1 MLPNWPRLHGNL
13 SKPMALRVQFVDS
26 LSSLLAPLAE
36 LLGTP
41 TGALL
46 MPELV
51 AIPSIGVRL
60 WLAEELARRLG
71 TSGAASSDGITT
83 NIEFVFIG
91 GLIGRALGGR
101 QAHAAWQVEPLT
113 FTVLQVIADEPLL
126 VPQNRR
132 ADGLLPAARQIA
144 DLIDRYHVHR
154 PLMIQAW
161 ANNSAT
167 LTPADGRE
175 TGPSLAAPDQWQFEV
190 WRRVRMLI
198 GEPSP
203 PERAADALA
212 VLRQGVVPAGFPVR
226 IAIAGLA
233 AIAPFH
239 LQVLQ
244 ALACAIDVH
253 VWLLH
258 PSPALAQRTRPQLGD
273 LAQRMPLSYSAHP
286 ARNNANDQ
294 LLASWSRPA
303 HDMQVLL
310 AAAGIPP
317 GFAPVPAQPASLR
330 GPLLARMQQALR
342 LDAVVAPAAVLDA
355 GDRSVQIH
363 CCHGEGRQAE
373 VLREVLLHTFTE
385 LPGLDPRDVLVL
397 APNIV
402 GMAPVLEAVFQPDTA
417 DTAQALHLPFVVA
430 DRALR
435 RTNEIA
441 DALGAL
447 LSLLASRCSKADL
460 LAFAGRKVVQRRLQV
475 DDAVVAGWSAWAANL
490 HVRWGLNDS
499 QRNKF
504 GLPAGLLVHTWQQAL
519 DRLVYGAV
527 VPDAVPTRELGGI
540 VPAPD
545 VDVADLPAVGAL
557 AALLARLSELE
568 VETRR
573 PRPVGA
579 WCELLQAALTSLC
592 AVEHD
597 DEQQLNNVLAW
608 LAELGDWAAQ
618 TVVAVGFSE
627 LRVIL
632 APGMAGEPGRQQLR
646 SGAITA
652 TSLVPLRSVPYRVIC
667 IAGFDEAALATGE
680 PDGDD
685 LRQRSVLIGD
695 SDVRAELR
703 QALLDAV
710 LAAGERLII
719 TCTGRS
725 LGANAAIPFATPL
738 TELVELCGRVA
749 ALPHATPDAKGV
761 LVAIKVDHPRHAL
774 NAANFL
780 PGQLGVAGAFGHQ
793 PAALF
798 GAQLLR
804 DHTPDGADP
813 LAVGSPAAQPAPNAV
828 IALDDLI
835 SFCKDPLKYFVKRVH
850 GISLSDGD
858 SDQVATLPLE
868 LGRWD
873 GPKLAG
879 DLLQRVRL
887 HAGDA
892 AAQAHAGADWAAAVQ
907 NTGQLPLEAYGLA
920 SLAELQAL
928 VAEVVR
934 QCAAK
939 QRPLAE
945 GQSVPV
951 QLQLL
956 NGRSIA
962 GAVPG
967 VHTGPGGSAS
977 IVQVFCEPNKP
988 AEMMA
993 MWVRMLALC
1002 AAGGP
1007 QLTDAWTIGMNPT
1020 DHAKSFAYVAKF
1032 GAAGFGQPAA
1042 LAALQELVLLYDD
1055 ACTQPRPMF
1064 GETAEK
1070 LTESRAKAGKTFESF
1085 RRHIMPY
1092 HPELLVYGERL
1103 RFNEIYPSGGPN
1115 EVFFRALFGLRKR
1128 TIKVGNDRARAAPRA
1143 ARQAK

>member
-1 MLPNWPRLHGNL
+1 
-13 SKPMALRVQFVDS
+13 MALRVQFVDS
-26 LSSLLAPLAE
+26 LGSLLAPLAE
-36 LLGTP
+36 LLSTP
-41 TGALL
+41 TQALL
-46 MPELV
+46 LPELV

-83 NIEFVFIG
+83 NIGFIFIG

-101 QAHAAWQVEPLT
+101 QAAGAWRVDLLT
-113 FTVLQVIADEPLL
+113 FSVLQVIADDPQL

-132 ADGLLPAARQIA
+132 AEGLLPAARQIA
-144 DLIDRYHVHR
+144 DLIDRYHMHR

-167 LTPADGRE
+167 LTPIDGRA
-175 TGPSLAAPDQWQFEV
+175 TGPALAAQDQWQFEL

-212 VLRQGVVPAGFPVR
+212 GLRQGVVPAGFPAR

-244 ALACAIDVH
+244 ALACSIDVH

-258 PSPALAQRTRPQLGD
+258 PSPALAQRTQPLLGD
-273 LAQRMPLSYSAHP
+273 LARRLPLQYSAHP

-294 LLASWSRPA
+294 LLASWARPA

-317 GFAPVPAQPASLR
+317 GLAPVPAQPASLR

-342 LDAVVAPAAVLDA
+342 LDAAGLQAAALDA
-355 GDRSVQIH
+355 GDRSVQVH
-363 CCHGEGRQAE
+363 CCHGAGRQAE

-417 DTAQALHLPFVVA
+417 DSTQALHLPFVVA

-447 LSLLASRCSKADL
+447 LSLLSSRCSTSDL

-475 DDAVVAGWSAWAANL
+475 DDAVVAGWGAWAANL

-499 QRNKF
+499 QRNRF
-504 GLPAGLLVHTWQQAL
+504 GLPAGLVAHTWQQAL

-527 VPDAVPTRELGGI
+527 VPDAVPTRELAGV

-568 VETRR
+568 AETRR

-579 WCELLQAALTSLC
+579 WCGLLQAALTSLC
-592 AVEHD
+592 AVEQENEH
-597 DEQQLNNVLAW
+597 QLDTVLDR
-608 LAELGDWAAQ
+608 LAELGGWAAQ
-618 TVVAVGFSE
+618 SEVAVGFSE

-652 TSLVPLRSVPYRVIC
+652 TSLVPLRSVPYRVVC
-667 IAGFDEAALATGE
+667 IAGFDEAALAAGE

-685 LRQRSVLIGD
+685 LCQRSVLIGD
-695 SDVRAELR
+695 SDTRAELR
-703 QALLDAV
+703 HALLDAV

-719 TCTGRS
+719 TCTGRT
-725 LGANAAIPFATPL
+725 LGANAPIPFATPL
-738 TELVELCGRVA
+738 AELVELCGRVA
-749 ALPHATPDAKGV
+749 ALPPNTSEAHGV
-761 LVAIKVDHPRHAL
+761 LAAIRVNHPRHAL

-780 PGQLGVAGAFGHQ
+780 PGQLGVAGAFGHE

-804 DHTPDGADP
+804 DHTPDGADS
-813 LAVGSPAAQPAPNAV
+813 LAEGSAAARPAPDAV

-835 SFCKDPLKYFVKRVH
+835 SFCKNPLGHYVKQVH
-850 GISLSDGD
+850 GISLSDDD
-858 SDQVATLPLE
+858 SDQAATLPLE

-873 GPKLAG
+873 GAKLAG
-879 DLLQRVRL
+879 DLLQRMRM

-892 AAQAHAGADWAAAVQ
+892 AAQERAKWDWVAVVQ
-907 NTGQLPLEAYGLA
+907 STGQLPLGAYGQVIV
-920 SLAELQAL
+920 EEMQVL
-928 VAEVVR
+928 VDEIVR

-939 QRPLAE
+939 QRPLAD
-945 GQSVPV
+945 GQEVPV

-962 GAVPG
+962 GVVPG
-967 VHTGPGGSAS
+967 VHTSAGGTAS
-977 IVQVFCEPNKP
+977 IVQLFCEPIKP
-988 AEMMA
+988 PEMMA

-1007 QLTDAWTIGMNPT
+1007 QLTDAWSIGMNP
-1020 DHAKSFAYVAKF
+1020 DEHAKSYAYVAKF
-1032 GAAGFGQPAA
+1032 AAAGFGPPAA
-1042 LAALQELVLLYDD
+1042 LAALQELVMLYEE

-1064 GETAEK
+1064 GATAEK
-1070 LTESRAKAGKTFESF
+1070 LTENREKAGKKFEEF
-1085 RRHIMPY
+1085 RRRIMSY
-1092 HPELLVYGERL
+1092 HPEQLVYGERL
-1103 RFNEIYPSGGPN
+1103 RFSEIYPIGGAN

-1128 TIKVGNDRARAAPRA
+1128 TIKVGNDRARAAPRST
-1143 ARQAK
+1143 RQAK

>member
-1 MLPNWPRLHGNL
+1 
-13 SKPMALRVQFVDS
+13 MALRVQIVDS
-26 LSSLLAPLAE
+26 LGSLLEPLAE
-36 LLGTP
+36 LLSTP

-46 MPELV
+46 IPELV

-101 QAHAAWQVEPLT
+101 QAHAAWQVDPLT
-113 FTVLQVIADEPLL
+113 FSVLQVIADEPQL

-132 ADGLLPAARQIA
+132 AEGLLPAARQIA

-161 ANNSAT
+161 ASNSAT

-175 TGPSLAAPDQWQFEV
+175 TGPALAAPDQWQFEV
-190 WRRVRMLI
+190 WRRVRTLI

-212 VLRQGVVPAGFPVR
+212 GLRQGGVPAGFPVR

-258 PSPALAQRTRPQLGD
+258 PSPALAQRTQPLLGN
-273 LAQRMPLSYSAHP
+273 LAQRIPLSYSAHP
-286 ARNNANDQ
+286 VRNNANDQ
-294 LLASWSRPA
+294 LLASWARPA

-310 AAAGIPP
+310 AAAGIRPTL
-317 GFAPVPAQPASLR
+317 APVPAQPASLR

-342 LDAVVAPAAVLDA
+342 LDAVSTPAAVLDA

-402 GMAPVLEAVFQPDTA
+402 GMAPVLEAVFQPDSA
-417 DTAQALHLPFVVA
+417 DNAQALHLPFVVA

-447 LSLLASRCSKADL
+447 LSLLASRCSTGDL

-475 DDAVVAGWSAWAANL
+475 DDAVVAGWGAWAANL

-527 VPDAVPTRELGGI
+527 VPDAVPTRELGGV

-545 VDVADLPAVGAL
+545 VDVADIPAVGAL

-568 VETRR
+568 AETRR

-579 WCELLQAALTSLC
+579 WCELLQASLTSLC
-592 AVEHD
+592 AVEQD
-597 DEQQLNNVLAW
+597 DEKQLNTVLER
-608 LAELGDWAAQ
+608 LAEQGEWAAQ
-618 TVVAVGFSE
+618 SVVAVGFSE

-632 APGMAGEPGRQQLR
+632 AAGMVGEPGRQQLR

-685 LRQRSVLIGD
+685 LRQRTVLIGD

-738 TELVELCGRVA
+738 TELLELCGRVA
-749 ALPHATPDAKGV
+749 ALPHATSDAKGV
-761 LVAIKVDHPRHAL
+761 LAAIKVDHPRHAL

-780 PGQLGVAGAFGHQ
+780 PGRLGTAGAFGHL

-813 LAVGSPAAQPAPNAV
+813 LAEYSSAAQRAPGAV

-835 SFCKDPLKYFVKRVH
+835 SFCKNPLSHFVKRVH
-850 GISLSDGD
+850 GISLSDFD

-879 DLLQRVRL
+879 DLLQRMRL

-892 AAQAHAGADWAAAVQ
+892 AAQAHAAADWAAAVQ
-907 NTGQLPLEAYGLA
+907 NTGQLPLGAYGQA

-928 VAEVVR
+928 VAEIVR

-967 VHTGPGGSAS
+967 VHTGSGGTAS

-988 AEMMA
+988 PEMMA

-1007 QLTDAWTIGMNPT
+1007 QLTDAWSIGMKPA
-1020 DHAKSFAYVAKF
+1020 DHAKSYAYVAKF
-1032 GAAGFGQPAA
+1032 VAAGFGQPAA

-1064 GETAEK
+1064 GDTAEK
-1070 LTESRAKAGKTFESF
+1070 LLGDLAKAKGAFESF
-1085 RRHIMPY
+1085 LFNIKPY
-1092 HPELLVYGERL
+1092 HPEQLVYGERP
-1103 RFNEIYPSGGPN
+1103 RFSDIYPSGGSD
-1115 EVFFRALFGLRKR
+1115 EGFFRALFGLRQR
-1128 TIKVGNDRARAAPRA
+1128 TIKVGNDRAQAAPRQR
-1143 ARQAK
+1143 RQAQ

>member
-1 MLPNWPRLHGNL
+1 
-13 SKPMALRVQFVDS
+13 MALRVEIVDS
-26 LSSLLAPLAE
+26 LGSLLEPLAE
-36 LLGTP
+36 LLRTP

-51 AIPSIGVRL
+51 AIPAIGVRL

-71 TSGAASSDGITT
+71 TSGASSSDGITT

-101 QAHAAWQVEPLT
+101 QAHAAWQVDPLT
-113 FTVLQVIADEPLL
+113 FRVLQVIADEPQL

-132 ADGLLPAARQIA
+132 AEGLLPAARQIA
-144 DLIDRYHVHR
+144 DLLDRYHVHR

-167 LTPADGRE
+167 LTPADGRD
-175 TGPSLAAPDQWQFEV
+175 TGPALAPQDQWQFEV
-190 WRRVRMLI
+190 WRRVRLLI

-212 VLRQGVVPAGFPVR
+212 GLRQGVVPAGFPER

-258 PSPALAQRTRPQLGD
+258 PSPALAQRTQPLLGN
-273 LAQRMPLSYSAHP
+273 LAQRMPLPYSAHP

-294 LLASWSRPA
+294 LLASWARPA

-310 AAAGIPP
+310 AAAGIAPK
-317 GFAPVPAQPASLR
+317 FAPVPAQPASLR

-342 LDAVVAPAAVLDA
+342 LDAVIPQAALLDA

-402 GMAPVLEAVFQPDTA
+402 AMAPVLAAVFQPDTA
-417 DTAQALHLPFVVA
+417 DTAQALHLPFIVA

-435 RTNEIA
+435 RTHEVA
-441 DALGAL
+441 DALSAL
-447 LSLLASRCSKADL
+447 LSLLASRCTTADV
-460 LAFAGRKVVQRRLQV
+460 LAFAARKVVQRRLQV
-475 DDAVVAGWSAWAANL
+475 DDAVVAGWGAWAANL
-490 HVRWGLNDS
+490 QVRWGLNAS
-499 QRNKF
+499 QRTKF

-527 VPDAVPTRELGGI
+527 VPDAVPTRELGGV
-540 VPAPD
+540 VPAPA
-545 VDVADLPAVGAL
+545 VDVADIPAVGAL

-568 VETRR
+568 AETRR

-592 AVEHD
+592 AVEQD
-597 DEQQLNNVLAW
+597 DESQLNKVLER
-608 LAELGDWAAQ
+608 LAELGDCAALSE
-618 TVVAVGFSE
+618 VPVGFSE

-632 APGMAGEPGRQQLR
+632 AADLTGEPGRQQLR
-646 SGAITA
+646 SGVITA

-685 LRQRSVLIGD
+685 LRQRPVLIGD
-695 SDVRAELR
+695 SDPRAELR

-719 TCTGRS
+719 TCTGRT

-738 TELVELCGRVA
+738 AELVELCGRVA
-749 ALPHATPDAKGV
+749 APPQPATEAKGV
-761 LVAIKVDHPRHAL
+761 LQAIRVEHPRHAL

-780 PGQLGVAGAFGHQ
+780 PGQLGTAGAFGHL

-804 DHTPDGADP
+804 DHTTDGADP
-813 LAVGSPAAQPAPNAV
+813 LAEYSSAVDRPPGSV

-835 SFCKDPLKYFVKRVH
+835 SFCKNPLSHFVKRVH
-850 GISLSDGD
+850 GIRLSDFD
-858 SDQVATLPLE
+858 SDQAATLPLE

-879 DLLQRVRL
+879 DLLQRMRL

-892 AAQAHAGADWAAAVQ
+892 AAQAHAAAEWAAAVQ
-907 NTGQLPLEAYGLA
+907 NTGQLPLGAYGQA
-920 SLAELQAL
+920 SLAELRAL
-928 VAEVVR
+928 VDEIVR
-934 QCAAK
+934 QCGAK
-939 QRPLAE
+939 QRPLVE

-951 QLQLL
+951 QLQLSD
-956 NGRSIA
+956 GRSIA

-967 VHTGPGGSAS
+967 VHPGPGGSAS
-977 IVQVFCEPNKP
+977 LVQVFCAANKP

-1007 QLTDAWTIGMNPT
+1007 QLTDAWSIGMST
-1020 DHAKSFAYVAKF
+1020 AAHAKSYAYRAKF
-1032 GAAGFGQPAA
+1032 VAAGFGQPDA
-1042 LAALQELVLLYDD
+1042 LAALEELVLLYDEGC
-1055 ACTQPRPMF
+1055 AHRRPMF
-1064 GETAEK
+1064 GGAAEK
-1070 LTESRAKAGKTFESF
+1070 LTEGRGKASKVFEAF
-1085 RRHIMPY
+1085 LRRIKSY
-1092 HPELLVYGERL
+1092 HVEQLAYGERP
-1103 RFNEIYPSGGPN
+1103 RFKEIYPSGG
-1115 EVFFRALFGLRKR
+1115 ESERFFRELFGLRER
-1128 TIKVGNDRARAAPRA
+1128 TANIRNDRARAA
-1143 ARQAK
+1143 ARQRKPAK